1 MAENDQK
8 PSFSDK
14 FSAPLGTLWDNHKV
28 FLIIFG
34 LAIIVWRFR
43 EAIISLLIS
52 SSREAVKDAQKQ
64 DQVLKGE
71 EKAAN
76 DQADQLRKEAE
87 ALSQNK
93 PKVDE
98 DWYKK

>member
-1 MAENDQK
+1 MAENEQK
-8 PSFSDK
+8 PSFTDK
-14 FSAPLGTLWDNHKV
+14 FTSPLSTLWDNHKV

-34 LAIIVWRFR
+34 VFILVWKFR
-43 EAIISLLIS
+43 EVIIDLLVS

-64 DQVLKGE
+64 DQALRGE

-87 ALSQNK
+87 ALSKDK
-93 PKVDE
+93 PTVDE
-98 DWYKK
+98 DWHKK

>member
-1 MAENDQK
+1 MAENKQK
-8 PSFSDK
+8 PSFTDK
-14 FSAPLGTLWDNHKV
+14 FTSPLGTLWDNHKV

-34 LAIIVWRFR
+34 VFILVWKFR
-43 EAIISLLIS
+43 EVIIDLLVS

-64 DQVLKGE
+64 DQALRGE

-87 ALSQNK
+87 ALSKDK
-93 PKVDE
+93 PTVDE
-98 DWYKK
+98 DWHKK